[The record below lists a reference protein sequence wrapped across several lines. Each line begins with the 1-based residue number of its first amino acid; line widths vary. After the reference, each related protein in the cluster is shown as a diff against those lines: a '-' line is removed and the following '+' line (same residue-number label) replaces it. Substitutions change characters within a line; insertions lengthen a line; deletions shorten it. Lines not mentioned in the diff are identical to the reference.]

1 MAIKIKLILITILLC
16 LSGYLI
22 MNYISAEKNRQNF
35 LIENKQLN
43 NRIDSFQKE
52 NFQLATKIND
62 LQIRYNLL
70 EKKSITDS
78 LIADSLSGE
87 YNNLSI
93 IAENSNKKANYYMR
107 KFINIENKINL
118 LETNKVYK
126 KNDSLLISLSKKI
139 N

>member
-107 KFINIENKINL
+107 KFINIENKMI
-118 LETNKVYK
+118 KYVC
-126 KNDSLLISLSKKI
+126 KNTERVNSVNIVMAVS

>member
-1 MAIKIKLILITILLC
+1 MAIKIKLITILLC

-118 LETNKVYK
+118 LETNKIYK

>member
-118 LETNKVYK
+118 LETNKIYK